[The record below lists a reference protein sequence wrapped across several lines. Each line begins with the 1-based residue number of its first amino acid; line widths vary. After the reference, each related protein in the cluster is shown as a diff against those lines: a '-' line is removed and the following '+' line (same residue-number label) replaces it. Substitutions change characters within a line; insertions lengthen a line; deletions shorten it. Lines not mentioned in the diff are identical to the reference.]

1 MSNENLKRKLIRVDR
16 SVVVY
21 LVEKEKIYL
30 EIPISD
36 ISLEELKSIVTPK
49 EEDPFLYDGYELTEN
64 QLNRINDF
72 LENKIVSDFKLY
84 YYILECE
91 GIYDWNKT

>member
-1 MSNENLKRKLIRVDR
+1 MSNENLDDKLIRVDR

-21 LVEKEKIYL
+21 LIDKEEICL
-30 EIPISD
+30 EIPIAD
-36 ISLEELKSIVTPK
+36 ISLEDLKSIVPPK
-49 EEDPFLYDGYELTEN
+49 DDDPLLYDGYELTES

-72 LENKIVSDFKLY
+72 LENKIVSDFRVY

-91 GIYDWNKT
+91 GIYN